1 VPKLRTA
8 SSWNWSEAVVSF
20 DELFAG
26 QRVMVILRG
35 TASAADAVEA
45 AHRAWD
51 AGVELV
57 EVPIGRPGDAEI
69 LAAVV
74 GAGLRRGKAVGAGTV
89 IAADR
94 VRTARE
100 AGARYTVAPGF
111 DPSVMR
117 FSHEAGLPHLPG
129 VATPS
134 EVQQAWSAGCRW
146 VKVFPAST
154 LGPGW
159 FSAIRGPFPDVS
171 YLATGGVSV
180 EAAPGYLDAGARI
193 VAFGASAVAPAKVS
207 ALEALVRERRTS
219 SLGEPAVDASG
230 QAP

>member
-1 VPKLRTA
+1 
-8 SSWNWSEAVVSF
+8 
-20 DELFAG
+20 
-26 QRVMVILRG
+26 MVILRG
-35 TASAADAVEA
+35 MDSSEAAVNA

-57 EVPIGRPGDAEI
+57 EVPIGQPGDADV

-74 GAGLRRGKAVGAGTV
+74 SAGQDRGKAVGAGTV

-94 VRTARE
+94 VEAAHA

-111 DPSVMR
+111 DPVVMAH
-117 FSHEAGLPHLPG
+117 SHRLGLPHLPG

-146 VKVFPAST
+146 VKVFPASV
-154 LGPGW
+154 LGPAW
-159 FSAIRGPFPDVS
+159 FSAIQGPFPDIQ

-180 EAAPGYLDAGARI
+180 EAAPRYIDAGAAM
-193 VAFGASAVAPAKVS
+193 VAFGASAVAPG
-207 ALEALVRERRTS
+207 RTS
-219 SLGEPAVDASG
+219 DLAALIDKLRVVS
-230 QAP
+230 